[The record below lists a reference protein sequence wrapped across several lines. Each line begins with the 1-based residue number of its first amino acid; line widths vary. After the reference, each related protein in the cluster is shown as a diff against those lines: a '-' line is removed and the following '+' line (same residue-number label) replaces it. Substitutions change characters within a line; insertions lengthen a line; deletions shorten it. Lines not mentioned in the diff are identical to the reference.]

1 MENANLLK
9 APDYGLVNLNVHYDT
24 EITHDYLKGAI
35 FFFEIKNVL
44 NKTYVA
50 SANNITDTISAVT
63 GLPNP
68 GSVLA
73 TTGTGSIYA
82 GASRVKL
89 AFR

>member
-44 NKTYVA
+44 NKPTWLLRTTLPTL
-50 SANNITDTISAVT
+50 SA
-63 GLPNP
+63 
-68 GSVLA
+68 
-73 TTGTGSIYA
+73 
-82 GASRVKL
+82 R
-89 AFR
+89 